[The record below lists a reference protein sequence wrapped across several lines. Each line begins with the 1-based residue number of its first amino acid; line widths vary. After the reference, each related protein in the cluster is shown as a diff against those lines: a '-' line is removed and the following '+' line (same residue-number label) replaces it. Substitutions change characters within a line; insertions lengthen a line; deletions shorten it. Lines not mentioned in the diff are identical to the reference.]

1 MRTMS
6 LASIVA
12 AFVVMAVCAKPE
24 RQPPKEMPKNPEP
37 LLLKICGQTNW
48 GFLTQAGRQLAWH
61 GDPVWDG
68 LGEIRM
74 DGKINIIWTLRATGE
89 PCPGVYDAPR
99 EDGALSG
106 SGVTAA
112 RVSTSTPRGNCRR
125 AILAA

>member
-74 DGKINIIWTLRATGE
+74 DGKINIIWTLRALVNLVLASTMR
-89 PCPGVYDAPR
+89 R
-99 EDGALSG
+99 ERTARSSG